1 MQLCTAWR
9 GKADIG
15 GCEDHRAV
23 RSCVV
28 AILSLGAAANM
39 KLILCGIK
47 RPQST
52 YLPCLSFIC
61 GFMPPDNLS
70 QKLNFSLLN
79 ALILEQIGFWSN
91 F

>member
-15 GCEDHRAV
+15 GCEDHSAV

-28 AILSLGAAANM
+28 AILSLGEAANM

-52 YLPCLSFIC
+52 YLPCLCFIC
-61 GFMPPDNLS
+61 GFIPPDNLS
-70 QKLNFSLLN
+70 EKLNFSLLN
-79 ALILEQIGFWSN
+79 APILEQLVVCSKF
-91 F
+91 